1 MLLIVLLG
9 VYIGR
14 TVVAAPKQ
22 YRKTVQQQ
30 EVEPQIYKVAID
42 YVWKIHRRY
51 SLFLWGPMSIS
62 YSTT

>member
-14 TVVAAPKQ
+14 TGVAAPKQ

-30 EVEPQIYKVAID
+30 EVEPQIYESG
-42 YVWKIHRRY
+42 YRLCLENTSKIFTIFVGSHEY
-51 SLFLWGPMSIS
+51 
-62 YSTT
+62 